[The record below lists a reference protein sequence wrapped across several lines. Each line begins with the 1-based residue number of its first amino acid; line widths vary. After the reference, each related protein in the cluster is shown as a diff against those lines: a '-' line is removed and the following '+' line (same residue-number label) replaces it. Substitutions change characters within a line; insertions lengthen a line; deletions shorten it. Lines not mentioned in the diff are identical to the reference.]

1 MRTSLLFV
9 AAIVTGCASGS
20 SDLLTE
26 SKVAAI
32 KLNVTTYEEMVRDYG
47 PPRSQSVGGDGLILI
62 LPDEEADYRMRM
74 FNPDGSE
81 SEMCGNGIRCF
92 AKYLYDADLIKTDSV
107 SVATPKGLQ
116 HIEIPEQ
123 EKSCTLKVRVDMG
136 KPRLTRDEIPMR
148 DSEDGGHSHDQVIN
162 ELLKVD
168 DQTYGITAVS
178 MGNPHCVIFVDDVES
193 VPLKEWGLKIEH
205 HDMFPERTNV
215 HFVQVLGPGKLWMR
229 TWERGAGDTLACG
242 SGACSVAVAAALNGY
257 LPKDQRNALVHLP
270 GGDLEIEW
278 AENDHVYM
286 TGPAATVF
294 TGELPTNFHLE
305 N

>member
-1 MRTSLLFV
+1 MSTFPFTKMHGLGNDFV
-9 AAIVTGCASGS
+9 MVDCLQGSPIPEERLSAISQAACTHHFG
-20 SDLLTE
+20 
-26 SKVAAI
+26 
-32 KLNVTTYEEMVRDYG
+32 
-47 PPRSQSVGGDGLILI
+47 VGADGLILI
-62 LPDEEADYRMRM
+62 LPDDEADYRMRM

-92 AKYLYDADLIKTDSV
+92 AKYLYDADLIKSDSI

-116 HIEIPEQ
+116 YIEIPEQ
-123 EKSCTLKVRVDMG
+123 DEKSDVLKVRVDMG
-136 KPRLTRDEIPMR
+136 KPRLARDEIPMR
-148 DSEDGGHSHDQVIN
+148 ELENGQQSNAQVIN
-162 ELLKVD
+162 EELQVG
-168 DQTYGITAVS
+168 DQTHRITAVS

-205 HDMFPERTNV
+205 HDAFPERTNV

-242 SGACSVAVAAALNGY
+242 SGACSVAVAAALNGKS
-257 LPKDQRNALVHLP
+257 PRNALVHLP

-294 TGELPTNFHLE
+294 SGELPLDFHLE